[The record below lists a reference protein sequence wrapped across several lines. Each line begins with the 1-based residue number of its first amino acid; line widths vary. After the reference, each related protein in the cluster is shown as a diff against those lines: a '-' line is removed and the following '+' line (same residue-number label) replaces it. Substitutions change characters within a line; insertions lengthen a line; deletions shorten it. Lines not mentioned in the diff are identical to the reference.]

1 MCLWVFPQCGFEFSQ
16 RNEWWCD
23 VFRCTWIKPA
33 RGECGGTCTP
43 SGGRMEHTCRID
55 WSLNNAN
62 VDTLSFLNSPKITKK
77 SIKSQ
82 NVHLVIK
89 IHTPELNSSKLRDLN
104 FHTKFEKSCNA
115 LSKFWGRFHIA
126 TVAIEFCGIFD
137 IFLEWFSC
145 RNDRNR
151 KNELANGHILCEKKY
166 KTLEW
171 RGSYTFLEK
180 IRHKT
185 GP

>member
-1 MCLWVFPQCGFEFSQ
+1 MQIETIKVTICMMCEAANFSKTFVPWNIQ
-16 RNEWWCD
+16 
-23 VFRCTWIKPA
+23 
-33 RGECGGTCTP
+33 
-43 SGGRMEHTCRID
+43 S
-55 WSLNNAN
+55 
-62 VDTLSFLNSPKITKK
+62 TLSFLNSPKITKK

-82 NVHLVIK
+82 NVHLVVK
-89 IHTPELNSSKLRDLN
+89 IHTPELNSSKLGDLN

-115 LSKFWGRFHIA
+115 LSEFWGRFHIA